1 MAKRPSTTPPPA
13 AKPSTAAA
21 SKAAVTNRSL
31 WQSYN
36 ALPPSARLK
45 ISLGLCLVGIAGIVA
60 SDFVEKKVPA
70 PQQTSNA

>member
-1 MAKRPSTTPPPA
+1 MAKRPSTTTPPSA
-13 AKPSTAAA
+13 AAA
-21 SKAAVTNRSL
+21 SKVAIRNRSL

-60 SDFVEKKVPA
+60 SDFIEKKVPA
-70 PQQTSNA
+70 SQIPAAGNA